1 MRLAEWH
8 PYIVGQPYRLR
19 YLCKALAKIARQ
31 REEIWPT
38 HPGAI
43 AGHIKRLEPG
53 IVPQP
58 LSRKE
63 S

>member
-1 MRLAEWH
+1 
-8 PYIVGQPYRLR
+8 VGQPYRLR
-19 YLCKALAKIARQ
+19 YLRKALAKIARQ
-31 REEIWPT
+31 REEIWLT

-43 AGHIKRLEPG
+43 ASHIKRLEPG
-53 IVPQP
+53 IVPYP